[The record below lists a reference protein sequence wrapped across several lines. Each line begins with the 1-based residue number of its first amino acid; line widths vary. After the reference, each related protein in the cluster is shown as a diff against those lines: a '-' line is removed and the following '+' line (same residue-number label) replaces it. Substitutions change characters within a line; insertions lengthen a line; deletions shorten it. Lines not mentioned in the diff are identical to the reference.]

1 MDWLC
6 DTAGFLTRSQ
16 CGAGWAAWLKQTYQL
31 ANFLIWF
38 AYLVMALGL
47 YNVYRCKKTE
57 LPANKKLTNEMM
69 QTIRMKHEL
78 IQEVEL
84 LKERNRALEHML
96 KMNAWINEKNGVIEQ
111 LSRELSG
118 NHSDREMT

>member
-1 MDWLC
+1 M
-6 DTAGFLTRSQ
+6 T
-16 CGAGWAAWLKQTYQL
+16 
-31 ANFLIWF
+31 
-38 AYLVMALGL
+38 
-47 YNVYRCKKTE
+47 
-57 LPANKKLTNEMM
+57 
-69 QTIRMKHEL
+69 QTIRTKHEL

-96 KMNAWINEKNGVIEQ
+96 KTSAWINEKNAVIEQ